1 MRYLTSTE
9 LNQKCVT
16 GFFFVDPSKETD
28 YASGM
33 RIGGYFQLTK
43 WQRDR
48 RAFIEHRIY
57 WHGSIGLADLMDVM
71 EISRAQASKDVN
83 GYISDHPDHLHY
95 DKSARTYVM
104 GQAFEAHYLSI
115 DPAEYLADLAAIA
128 RGAAV
133 PKSDWVIDL
142 PDILAPT
149 IPARGL
155 KPSIVRNVLLACAQR
170 RSLAVS
176 YQSMSSP
183 EPTRR
188 DIAPHG
194 IAHDGFRWHA
204 RAWCGR
210 DGVFKDFVLGRIL
223 TSSLSDISDID
234 PASDADWSETVSL
247 KIAAH
252 PELSEN
258 QRRVIELDYGMADG
272 VAEISVRKSLL
283 FYTLKRLGL
292 DTDPNLRRPQD
303 QHIILVNGQEVYS
316 ALGPRPT

>member
-1 MRYLTSTE
+1 
-9 LNQKCVT
+9 
-16 GFFFVDPSKETD
+16 
-28 YASGM
+28 M
-33 RIGGYFQLTK
+33 RIRVPPQLTK

-57 WHGSIGLADLMDVM
+57 WHGSIGLADLMNVM
-71 EISRAQASKDVN
+71 EISRAQASKDLN
-83 GYISDHPDHLHY
+83 GYISDHADHLHY

-133 PKSDWVIDL
+133 PRSDWVVDL

-155 KPSIVRNVLLACAQR
+155 KPSTVRNVLLACAQR
-170 RSLAVS
+170 RLLAVS

-183 EPTRR
+183 GPTRR

-210 DGVFKDFVLGRIL
+210 DRVFKDFVLGRIL
-223 TSSLSDISDID
+223 TSSLSDKSDID

-247 KIAAH
+247 KISAH

-258 QRRVIELDYGMADG
+258 QRRVIELDYGMTDG
-272 VAEISVRKSLL
+272 AAEITVRKSLL
-283 FYTLKRLGL
+283 FYSLKRLGL
-292 DTDPNLRRPQD
+292 DTDPNVRRPQD
-303 QHIILVNGQEVYS
+303 QHIILVNGTEVHT
-316 ALGPRPT
+316 ALERRPT